1 MAKIVN
7 TKNLIIAAGMLII
20 TTIVAVIVTARKKE
34 ADVYVVLNEQTG
46 MYESQES

>member
-1 MAKIVN
+1 MVRIVN
-7 TKNLIIAAGMLII
+7 AKNLIIAAGMLII

-46 MYESQES
+46 MYESKES